1 MSSQAKTLRSKRL
14 VPSLQRADA
23 AGIFIESFTLLNAS
37 QPGELGMQGMVGRQ
51 KKLFAV
57 QDRRIAVA
65 AVVSEPDLKGLQV
78 NGHGRVERRMG
89 IGLKVGVTEIG
100 DLWLDAVQLDDICAI
115 DTPDIALCTT
125 FE

>member
-23 AGIFIESFTLLNAS
+23 AGIFIESFTLLNTS

-78 NGHGRVERRMG
+78 NGRAESTASTRRS
-89 IGLKVGVTEIG
+89 TESG
-100 DLWLDAVQLDDICAI
+100 TGGSTSVASGAAA
-115 DTPDIALCTT
+115 TSRSG
-125 FE
+125 